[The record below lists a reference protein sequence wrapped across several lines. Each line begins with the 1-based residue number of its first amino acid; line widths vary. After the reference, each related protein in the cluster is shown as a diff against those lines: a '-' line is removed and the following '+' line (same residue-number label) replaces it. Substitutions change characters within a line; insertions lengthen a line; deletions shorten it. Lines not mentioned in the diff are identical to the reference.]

1 MRRKPAVA
9 GQFYS
14 SDPSVLAHEVTGY
27 CEEAHA
33 RKRAKAIVSPHAGLM
48 YSGAVAGAVFS
59 RIEPPESFV
68 ILSPNH
74 TGLGRPVSLMTR
86 GSWEVPTG
94 HLEIDVDL
102 ADRLRKGCSLVDD
115 DSLAHEMEHS
125 IEVQLP
131 FVIHLSPSSKIVPV
145 TMMTDSIDTCRIVGE
160 ALAEVVSNT
169 GYSVTIVASSDMTH
183 FEADSVAR
191 LRDRKAIEMVLSLD
205 PEGLYR
211 TVRQEGIS
219 MCGYIPVT
227 TMLFAVLRLGASEAE
242 LVKYMTSGDVSGDYD
257 RVVGYAGIIIT

>member
-14 SDPSVLAHEVTGY
+14 SDPAVLTREVRGYFEEVHE
-27 CEEAHA
+27 
-33 RKRAKAIVSPHAGLM
+33 RKPAKGIVSPHAGLM

-59 RIEPPESFV
+59 RIEPPGSFV

-74 TGLGRPVSLMTR
+74 TGFGRPVSLMTR
-86 GSWEVPTG
+86 GSWQVPTG
-94 HLEIDVDL
+94 ELEIDEDL
-102 ADRLRKGCSLVDD
+102 VDRLRKGCALVDD

-131 FVIHLSPSSKIVPV
+131 FVIHLSPTSKIVPV
-145 TMMTDSIDTCRIVGE
+145 TMMTDSIDTCRAVGDT
-160 ALAEVVSNT
+160 LADAVSSA
-169 GYSVTIVASSDMTH
+169 GYPVTIVASSDMTH
-183 FEADSVAR
+183 YEADPVAR
-191 LRDRKAIEMVLSLD
+191 AYDRKAIDMVLSLD

-242 LVKYMTSGDVSGDYD
+242 LVRYMTSGDVSGDYD
-257 RVVGYAGIIIT
+257 RVVGYAGIVIT